1 MTRGSG
7 SYRFSQGRLPF
18 FMYGLRFIAKGFLEA
33 ECRMTH
39 EALTLGSE
47 SADLQRL
54 RELVRNIEA
63 EDEPAQLGLLF
74 GELRTLVGLPQVDSV
89 SQTGNLSAPSFGQT
103 AEK

>member
-1 MTRGSG
+1 
-7 SYRFSQGRLPF
+7 
-18 FMYGLRFIAKGFLEA
+18 
-33 ECRMTH
+33 MTH
-39 EALTLGSE
+39 EALIQASE
-47 SADLQRL
+47 GADLQRL

-89 SQTGNLSAPSFGQT
+89 SQTDNLSAPSLGQT